1 MMHDRYTEKAL
12 RVIHFA
18 RYEAALVGSQIIE
31 TEHLL
36 LGLIREGSNTTMKLF
51 NRFNINIEEVREQ
64 IEARIGLRKRSIH
77 QTSPTLS
84 LNAERVLNYALE
96 EAENF
101 DHRYVG
107 TEHILLGIVRCDDSF
122 ASGILKEQGMNLA
135 RLRAEIAKSQPDK
148 GGLKLKDSQNLKEFC
163 KDLNNY
169 AERKLL
175 DPVIGREKELD
186 RLIRILC
193 RRTKNN
199 PIIVG
204 DPGIG
209 KSALVEGLAQ
219 KIVNKQVPSL
229 LRKKRILSLDIAAVV
244 AGTKYRG
251 QFEERLKALISEAM
265 ENPNVILFIDEMHTL
280 VGAGSAE
287 GSLDAANIMKPYL
300 SKREL
305 QCIGAT
311 TPAEYR
317 KYIEK
322 DKAFE
327 RRFQPLFLNAPS
339 EEATMKIL
347 KGIKTRYEEFHNVHY
362 TDEAIVAIVSYSSR
376 YITDRVHP
384 DKAIDVMDEVGSF
397 VKLSEEKLE
406 EIEGNSMNE
415 DDLDDIGSS
424 EKKASSP
431 AYITKDH
438 IRDVISYMTGV
449 PVSSIKEDD
458 SEKLLNLE
466 EELQKNIVSQ
476 RQAIKSLC
484 KAIRRS
490 RLGLKNPNKPIG
502 SFIFLGPTGVGKT
515 EMARCLSRYLFGSEK
530 ALVRFDMSEFMEKH
544 SVSKFIGSPPGYVG
558 YEEGGLLTEKIRRNP
573 YSVILFDEI
582 EKAHPQVFNILL
594 QILDDGHLMDSLGN
608 RVDFKN
614 TIIIITSNLGAKH
627 IERKSKPGFR
637 QTEVDNYEFIKE
649 QVLAE
654 VKNTFNPEF
663 INRIDEIIVFQ
674 PLNENDLMQIIDLM
688 MIQINDE
695 VKDKEIHIQL
705 SKEAKKF
712 IINIACKDNKYGA
725 RPLRRAL
732 QKYVE
737 DPVAELL
744 LKEDLNSSCNIII
757 ELKNDELIYSLN
769 NLASLPSS

>member
-1 MMHDRYTEKAL
+1 MMHDKYTEKAL

-31 TEHLL
+31 SEHLL
-36 LGLIREGSNTTMKLF
+36 LGLIREGSNITLRLF
-51 NRFNINIEEVREQ
+51 NRFNIDVEDVKNQV
-64 IEARIGLRKRSIH
+64 EARIGFKKKSPH

-96 EAENF
+96 EAEHL
-101 DHRYVG
+101 DHKYVG
-107 TEHILLGIVRCDDSF
+107 PEHILLGILRCEDSY
-122 ASGILKEQGMNLA
+122 ASALLRAMGMSLA
-135 RLRAEIAKSQPDK
+135 RLRNEINKSQGEK
-148 GGLKLKDSQNLKEFC
+148 QASRAKELQNLKEFC
-163 KDLNNY
+163 KDLNSY
-169 AERKLL
+169 AERNLL
-175 DPVIGREKELD
+175 DPVIGREKELE

-204 DPGIG
+204 EPGVG

-219 KIVNKQVPSL
+219 MIVNKQVPSL

-251 QFEERLKALISEAM
+251 QFEERLKLLINEAM
-265 ENPNVILFIDEMHTL
+265 DNPDVILFIDEMHTL

-327 RRFQPLFLNAPS
+327 RRFQSLFLNAPS
-339 EEATMKIL
+339 EEATIKIL
-347 KGIKTRYEEFHNVHY
+347 KGIKSRYEEFHNVYY
-362 TDEAIVAIVSYSSR
+362 TDEAIAEIVHLSSR
-376 YITDRVHP
+376 YITERVHP
-384 DKAIDVMDEVGSF
+384 DKAIDLMDEVGSF
-397 VKLSEEKLE
+397 VKLSEEKLN
-406 EIEGNSMNE
+406 EIPD
-415 DDLDDIGSS
+415 DDLIITLDDYNSFKDKD
-424 EKKASSP
+424 KKP
-431 AYITKDH
+431 AIITKDH

-449 PVSSIKEDD
+449 PLSNITEDD
-458 SEKLLNLE
+458 SQKLLNLE
-466 EELQKNIVSQ
+466 AELQKHIVSQ
-476 RQAIKSLC
+476 RQAIKALC

-490 RLGLKNPNKPIG
+490 RLGLKNPLRPIG

-515 EMARCLSRYLFGSEK
+515 EMARCLSRYLFGSDK

-573 YSVILFDEI
+573 YAVILFDEI
-582 EKAHPQVFNILL
+582 EKAHPLVFNILL
-594 QILDDGHLMDSLGN
+594 QILDDGHLMDSFGN

-614 TIIIITSNLGAKH
+614 TIIIMTSNLGAKH
-627 IERKSKPGFR
+627 IEKKSKPGFR
-637 QTEVDNYEFIKE
+637 KIEDDNYEFIKE

-663 INRIDEIIVFQ
+663 INRIDEIIVFH
-674 PLNENDLMQIIDLM
+674 PLTENDLMQIIDLM
-688 MIQINDE
+688 MNQINDE
-695 VKDKEIHIQL
+695 IKDKEINIQL
-705 SKEAKKF
+705 SNEAKKY
-712 IINIACKDNKYGA
+712 IIDIACQDKKYGA

-737 DPVAELL
+737 DPIAELL
-744 LKEDLNSSCNIII
+744 LQENLNCGCNIIVQ
-757 ELKNDELIYSLN
+757 LQNDKLIYEIH
-769 NLASLPSS
+769 NLASLSTG

>member
-1 MMHDRYTEKAL
+1 MHDRYTEKAL

-18 RYEAALVGSQIIE
+18 RYEAALGGSQIIE

-36 LGLIREGSNTTMKLF
+36 LGLIREGSLTTAKLF
-51 NRFNINIEEVREQ
+51 NRFNIDIEDIKNNIES
-64 IEARIGLRKRSIH
+64 RIGYKKRSPH

-84 LNAERVLNYALE
+84 LNAEKVLNYALE
-96 EAENF
+96 EAEYLDNK
-101 DHRYVG
+101 YVG
-107 TEHILLGIVRCDDSF
+107 TEHILLGIIRCEDSF
-122 ASGILKEQGMNLA
+122 AANILKDQGMTLQ
-135 RLRAEIAKSQPDK
+135 RLRAEISRMQNDKSNTK
-148 GGLKLKDSQNLKEFC
+148 VKDYQNLKEFC

-175 DPVIGREKELD
+175 DPVICREEELE

-204 DPGIG
+204 EPGVG

-219 KIVNKQVPSL
+219 MIVNKETPSI

-251 QFEERLKALISEAM
+251 QFEERLKLLINEAM
-265 ENPNVILFIDEMHTL
+265 DNPNIILFIDEMHTL
-280 VGAGSAE
+280 IGAGSAE

-311 TPAEYR
+311 TPAEYK

-339 EEATMKIL
+339 EEATVKIL
-347 KGIKTRYEEFHNVHY
+347 KGIKSRYEEFHYVYY
-362 TDEAIVAIVSYSSR
+362 TDEAIITIVNLASR
-376 YITDRVHP
+376 YITERVHP
-384 DKAIDVMDEVGSF
+384 DKAIDLMDEVGSF
-397 VKLSEEKLE
+397 VKLSEEKLKG
-406 EIEGNSMNE
+406 ISNSYSDNIT
-415 DDLDDIGSS
+415 DDFETLEQELKLPITIN
-424 EKKASSP
+424 KA
-431 AYITKDH
+431 H
-438 IRDVISYMTGV
+438 IREVISYMTGI
-449 PVSSIKEDD
+449 PISNLNEDD

-466 EELQKNIVSQ
+466 QELQKHIVSQ

-490 RLGLKNPNKPIG
+490 RLGLKNPNRPIG

-515 EMARCLSRYLFGSEK
+515 EMARCLSRYLFNSEK
-530 ALVRFDMSEFMEKH
+530 ALIRFDMSEFMEKH
-544 SVSKFIGSPPGYVG
+544 SISKFIGSPPGYIG

-573 YSVILFDEI
+573 YAVILFDEI

-594 QILDDGHLMDSLGN
+594 QILDDGHLMDSFGN

-614 TIIIITSNLGAKH
+614 TIIIMTSNLGAKH

-637 QTEVDNYEFIKE
+637 KIENDNYEYIKE
-649 QVLAE
+649 HVLIE

-663 INRIDEIIVFQ
+663 INRIDEIIVFH

-688 MIQINDE
+688 MEQINDE
-695 VKDKEIHIQL
+695 VKDKEITIQL
-705 SKEAKKF
+705 TQEAKKY
-712 IINIACKDNKYGA
+712 IIDIACQDKKYGA

-732 QKYVE
+732 QKYIE

-744 LKEDLNSSCNIII
+744 LKEGLNSSCNVIV
-757 ELKNDELIYSLN
+757 ELKNNMLTYLIQ
-769 NLASLPSS
+769 NLESLPTA